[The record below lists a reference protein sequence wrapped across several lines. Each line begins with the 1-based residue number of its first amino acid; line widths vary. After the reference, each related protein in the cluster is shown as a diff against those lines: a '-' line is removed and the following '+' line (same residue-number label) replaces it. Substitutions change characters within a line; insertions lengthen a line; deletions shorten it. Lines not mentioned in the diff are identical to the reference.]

1 MINTINQTTKKINKI
16 STLTKLQTLYKL
28 GEIDFRKNR
37 ISESEL
43 TELQLNLE
51 LYLTNNYVQ

>member
-51 LYLTNNYVQ
+51 LYLTNG